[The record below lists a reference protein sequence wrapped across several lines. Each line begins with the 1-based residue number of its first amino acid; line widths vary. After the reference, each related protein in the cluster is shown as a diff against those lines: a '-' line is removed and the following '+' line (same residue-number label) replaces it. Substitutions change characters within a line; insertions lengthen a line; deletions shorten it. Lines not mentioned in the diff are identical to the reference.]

1 MSNQHFDSVFRSPTI
16 LSCVQRSLEQSQKSS
31 RAEPVHVVDFRQV
44 TDHKVEGTTI
54 FSQWEVNI
62 SFLEVLK
69 KYITM
74 HSYPDNAW
82 EIRNSD
88 FMKCSGESKG
98 HKPFS
103 CCFQG
108 CMSFAESVEQ
118 NPAVHMHSLILLC
131 TFYCFLIN
139 FCQQDP
145 WQYHLTHSHTMTP
158 FDAFGKEAF

>member
-1 MSNQHFDSVFRSPTI
+1 MSNQHFDSVFRSSTI

-31 RAEPVHVVDFRQV
+31 RAEPVHIVDFRQV
-44 TDHKVEGTTI
+44 TEVEGTTI
-54 FSQWEVNI
+54 FSHWEVNI
-62 SFLEVLK
+62 AFLEVEK

-108 CMSFAESVEQ
+108 CVSFPESVEQ
-118 NPAVHMHSLILLC
+118 NQAVHMHSDLALHFLL
-131 TFYCFLIN
+131 L
-139 FCQQDP
+139 
-145 WQYHLTHSHTMTP
+145 SH
-158 FDAFGKEAF
+158 